1 MCTEETHRE
10 NSLFYAPNSITTSSY
25 VAPAAAT
32 PIRYQTPTLIC
43 EAQSEN
49 LSTDCRRPGEEH
61 VCSFARQTYNQHTHV
76 HKFQF
81 FKQGANPT
89 KTAITHC
96 HPPIPTRTITMQ
108 LDQWTLAYF
117 SLAFDWKLIPSLE
130 HIVGMVLV
138 SLGWFTE
145 GRLIFTYIPARL
157 NRRFKVSLRIT
168 LTSNAAFSLSRPIFH
183 SSYCFFFSLPPPGP
197 DWHFAL
203 KPLCIVQ
210 HSVAGRESSCIISFT
225 ASNNAHVQNWTLR
238 LMNSR
243 SLDSYRCWS
252 VTWLKFRFSFTRS
265 LNCEWMMEQVCCLL
279 VSFNR
284 RKEVSRRHNRT
295 RA

>member
-1 MCTEETHRE
+1 M
-10 NSLFYAPNSITTSSY
+10 
-25 VAPAAAT
+25 
-32 PIRYQTPTLIC
+32 
-43 EAQSEN
+43 
-49 LSTDCRRPGEEH
+49 
-61 VCSFARQTYNQHTHV
+61 

-117 SLAFDWKLIPSLE
+117 SLAFDWKLIPSLK

-183 SSYCFFFSLPPPGP
+183 SSYCFFFASTSWSRLALCSHASL
-197 DWHFAL
+197 
-203 KPLCIVQ
+203 
-210 HSVAGRESSCIISFT
+210 HSTTLSSRSR
-225 ASNNAHVQNWTLR
+225 VQNWTLR

>member
-183 SSYCFFFSLPPPGP
+183 SSYCFFFFASTSWSRLALCSQASL
-197 DWHFAL
+197 
-203 KPLCIVQ
+203 
-210 HSVAGRESSCIISFT
+210 HST
-225 ASNNAHVQNWTLR
+225 TLS
-238 LMNSR
+238 SR
-243 SLDSYRCWS
+243 SREQLHHF
-252 VTWLKFRFSFTRS
+252 VHSFQQRARPE
-265 LNCEWMMEQVCCLL
+265 LNSALNE
-279 VSFNR
+279 
-284 RKEVSRRHNRT
+284 
-295 RA
+295 